1 MNRTLRRPM
10 FRMGGSAG
18 EGITSG
24 LAPRQGYFFGGSSTL
39 ADKAAQSERELEALK
54 KKKRLSNPF
63 ANPGGTGNQ
72 PFTNPGGTGGTGG
85 STVTSLGS
93 GQPGGTFVGGG
104 AGSTIGGGAQSKWAE
119 KMNILDTMY
128 PRSKTN
134 SMAGPNFLMNWGID
148 LASRP
153 RSGSIFQQAATSA
166 RDPLLR
172 FQEEKLMEQAA
183 GRKETSEDRALLAKM
198 LEGMDDDKLS
208 AMMKKVKEGVRVG
221 YYKDEKDGIWRQL
234 QEEEF
239 GVQDMPNEAR
249 DRRISKLEDHYLSID
264 DKSGAYARDVAEH
277 QYKMETG
284 VYPKRVE
291 DDLSQYPIY
300 IKPAH
305 KARDIKPEYDENGE
319 VTKFVVQGN
328 QDRTYL
334 HGKIFFDPE
343 TGNLFKRVGSKGQAP
358 VFQRIDFE

>member
-1 MNRTLRRPM
+1 MNRVLRRPM
-10 FRMGGSAG
+10 FRMGGTA

-24 LAPRQGYFFGGSSTL
+24 LAPRQGYKNANRVYKFDELNPEKNKQRLIELGIWPHL
-39 ADKAAQSERELEALK
+39 A
-54 KKKRLSNPF
+54 
-63 ANPGGTGNQ
+63 
-72 PFTNPGGTGGTGG
+72 
-85 STVTSLGS
+85 GS
-93 GQPGGTFVGGG
+93 GATVQNNKVIPKNEQAPENTDSNFVGDDTGTQNIIDKVTERK
-104 AGSTIGGGAQSKWAE
+104 S
-119 KMNILDTMY
+119 ILDAMY
-128 PRSKTN
+128 PRQKTD
-134 SMAGPNFLMNWGID
+134 SMAGANFLMNLGVD

-153 RSGSIFQQAATSA
+153 RSGNIFQQVATSA
-166 RDPLLR
+166 KDPLLR

-264 DKSGAYARDVAEH
+264 NKSGAYARDVAEH

-305 KARDIKPEYDENGE
+305 KARDIKPKLDDKGE
-319 VTKFVVQGN
+319 VIEFVVQGN

-358 VFQRIDFE
+358 VFQRIDFD

>member
-24 LAPRQGYFFGGSSTL
+24 LAPRQGYKDAKRVYEFDELNPEKNKQRLIELGILDAQGNRVGGP
-39 ADKAAQSERELEALK
+39 K
-54 KKKRLSNPF
+54 K
-63 ANPGGTGNQ
+63 Q
-72 PFTNPGGTGGTGG
+72 
-85 STVTSLGS
+85 SLGS

-104 AGSTIGGGAQSKWAE
+104 AGSTIGGDMSGGAQSKWAE
-119 KMNILDTMY
+119 RMKILDTMY
-128 PRSKTN
+128 PRQKTD
-134 SMAGPNFLMNWGID
+134 SMAGANFLMNWGVD

-153 RSGSIFQQAATSA
+153 RSGNIFQQAATSGKE
-166 RDPLLR
+166 PLLR

-183 GRKETSEDRALLAKM
+183 AAKETSEDRALLAKM

-208 AMMKKVKEGVRVG
+208 ALMKDVKAGVDAGLWTEQEGIKKLLNKKVHGVL
-221 YYKDEKDGIWRQL
+221 DEPG
-234 QEEEF
+234 
-239 GVQDMPNEAR
+239 EAR

-264 DKSGAYARDVAEH
+264 SKSGAYAKAVAEH

-284 VYPKRVE
+284 VYPKLVE

-305 KARDIKPEYDENGE
+305 KARDIKPEYDDQGQI
-319 VTKFVVQGN
+319 TKFVVQGKFA
-328 QDRTYL
+328 RTY
-334 HGKIFFDPE
+334 GPGIYFDPD
-343 TGNLFKRVGSKGQAP
+343 TGNLFKRVSSTGEAP

>member
-10 FRMGGSAG
+10 FRMGGSA

-24 LAPRQGYFFGGSSTL
+24 LAPRQGYKNANRVYEWDELNPEKNIQRLKELGMYKNL
-39 ADKAAQSERELEALK
+39 AESGATVQNNKVV
-54 KKKRLSNPF
+54 P
-63 ANPGGTGNQ
+63 ANTGT
-72 PFTNPGGTGGTGG
+72 TG
-85 STVTSLGS
+85 STTGAATGTQSIMDAVTERKS
-93 GQPGGTFVGGG
+93 
-104 AGSTIGGGAQSKWAE
+104 
-119 KMNILDTMY
+119 ILDAIY
-128 PRSKTN
+128 PRQKTD
-134 SMAGPNFLMNWGID
+134 SMAGSNFLMNWGID

-153 RSGSIFQQAATSA
+153 RSGNIFQQAATSA

-183 GRKETSEDRALLAKM
+183 ARKETSEDRALLAKM

-208 AMMKKVKEGVRVG
+208 AMMKKVEEGVRAG

-239 GVQDMPNEAR
+239 GVQDMPGEAR

-264 DKSGAYARDVAEH
+264 NKSGAYARDVAEH

-284 VYPKRVE
+284 VYPKRIE

-305 KARDIKPEYDENGE
+305 KARDIKSEYDENGE
-319 VTKFVVQGN
+319 VTKFVVQGR

>member
-24 LAPRQGYFFGGSSTL
+24 LAPRQGYNTGLSVKPIDFPGTDAEWQAQQQRLIDLGILDAQGNRVGGP
-39 ADKAAQSERELEALK
+39 K
-54 KKKRLSNPF
+54 K
-63 ANPGGTGNQ
+63 Q
-72 PFTNPGGTGGTGG
+72 
-85 STVTSLGS
+85 SLGS

-104 AGSTIGGGAQSKWAE
+104 AGSTIGGDMSGGAQSKWAE
-119 KMNILDTMY
+119 RMKILDTMY
-128 PRSKTN
+128 PRQKTD
-134 SMAGPNFLMNWGID
+134 SMAGANFLMNWGVD

-153 RSGSIFQQAATSA
+153 RSGNIFQQAATSGKE
-166 RDPLLR
+166 PLLR

-183 GRKETSEDRALLAKM
+183 AAKETSEDRALLAKM
-198 LEGMDDDKLS
+198 LEGVDDDKLS
-208 AMMKKVKEGVRVG
+208 ALMKDVQAGVDAGLWTEQEGIKKLLNKKVHGVL
-221 YYKDEKDGIWRQL
+221 DEPG
-234 QEEEF
+234 
-239 GVQDMPNEAR
+239 EAR
-249 DRRISKLEDHYLSID
+249 DRRISKLEDHYLSTD
-264 DKSGAYARDVAEH
+264 SKSGAYAKAVAEH

-284 VYPKRVE
+284 VYPKLVE

-305 KARDIKPEYDENGE
+305 KARDIKPEYDDQGQI
-319 VTKFVVQGN
+319 TKFVVQGN
-328 QDRTYL
+328 QDRTYQ